1 MRLGKLQG
9 MMMVWSGEE
18 RDTDGSPDCLL
29 ACLAW
34 QCGDVEKEGRKEGDH
49 HSWFWFT
56 RGAAVLQFGAKQDGT
71 LPGIFYEGG

>member
-1 MRLGKLQG
+1 MGVLI
-9 MMMVWSGEE
+9 
-18 RDTDGSPDCLL
+18 

>member
-1 MRLGKLQG
+1 

-34 QCGDVEKEGRKEGDH
+34 QCGDVEKEGRKETITAGFLVH
-49 HSWFWFT
+49 E
-56 RGAAVLQFGAKQDGT
+56 GGCVLQFGAKQDGT
-71 LPGIFYEGG
+71 PPGIFYEGG